1 MANSIEARVPLLDH
15 KIVEQF
21 FSLPAHLK
29 IKDGNFRYI
38 FQKIIKK
45 KTYNSKKTLADPQ
58 TILYKKN
65 LNNLVMDILNSKSFS
80 DEIFDKKKCLE
91 IYRHILESKNHVNTY
106 LFGKVISTEIWRNQF
121 KV

>member
-1 MANSIEARVPLLDH
+1 MANSIEARVPLLDY

-21 FSLPAHLK
+21 FSLPTHLK

-38 FQKIIKK
+38 FHKIIKN
-45 KTYNSKKTLADPQ
+45 KTYNFKKTLADPQ

-80 DEIFDKKKCLE
+80 DEIFDKKKCLKM
-91 IYRHILESKNHVNTY
+91 YRHILESKNHVSTY

>member
-1 MANSIEARVPLLDH
+1 MRLVPLLDH

-21 FSLPAHLK
+21 FSLPAQLK
-29 IKDGNFRYI
+29 IKDGNFRY
-38 FQKIIKK
+38 FFHKIIKK
-45 KTYNSKKTLADPQ
+45 NIHHSSKKTLADNQ

-65 LNNLVMDILNSKSFS
+65 LNNLVMDILNSKSFT

-91 IYRHILESKNHVNTY
+91 MYRHILESKNHVNTY
-106 LFGKVISTEIWRNQF
+106 FFGKVISTEIWRNQF